1 MVTRHPRRLF
11 RSFAAFASAVFL
23 MPLTPARAGSITV
36 HFGREEGATAAYC
49 EVNVR
54 LMPIPKAGGTVKSDA
69 FTSTDKSFKKTF
81 KDLEPGRYQIMLYTG
96 KEFMLPDADAPGIFR
111 FNFIA
116 DLEKADSH

>member
-1 MVTRHPRRLF
+1 MVTRHSRRLF

-36 HFGREEGATAAYC
+36 HFAPEEGATAAYS

-54 LMPIPKAGGTVKSDA
+54 LMPIAKAGGTVKADA
-69 FTSTDKSFKKTF
+69 FTSTDKSFTKTF
-81 KDLEPGRYQIMLYTG
+81 KDLPAGRYQVMLYTG

-111 FNFIA
+111 YHFM
-116 DLEKADSH
+116 